1 MGVEWGGGIKGED
14 NVPPFFKSKMLNE
27 SNF

>member
-1 MGVEWGGGIKGED
+1 MGVEWGGGIKGEA
-14 NVPPFFKSKMLNE
+14 NVPPFFKSKMLKE